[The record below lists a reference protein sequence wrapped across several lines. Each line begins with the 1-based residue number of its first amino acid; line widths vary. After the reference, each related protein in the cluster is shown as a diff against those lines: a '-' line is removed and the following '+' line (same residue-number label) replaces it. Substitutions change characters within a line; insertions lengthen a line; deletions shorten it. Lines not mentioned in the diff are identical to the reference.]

1 VGHIVEDA
9 RHIRRHLTTGI
20 EGGLVMSNLS
30 RFAWIGLAAALLP
43 AVASAQDYPNRPIKL
58 IVPFPAGGPAD
69 TIARVY
75 GQRIQ
80 EITGQTVIID
90 NRGGAGGMT
99 GVDAVA
105 KSEPNG
111 YTIGIS
117 SPGALAINPAAGAP
131 MPYNVEKDLRPVS
144 LIVRVPEI
152 LVLAPNTKA
161 TTIAEL
167 LALSKAQPIN
177 FASTGSGSMPHL
189 AAELFKLKSG
199 VVSVHV
205 PYRGA
210 APAVN
215 DLLGS
220 QVQWMF
226 ADIPVLLPHVKAG
239 TFKALG
245 IGSTKRSPALPDLKT
260 MGELGLPDVL
270 ADNWY
275 GVIVPIATPP
285 DIVAKLNR
293 IVNDAAKSK
302 DVIEKLGIQGVD
314 AEGSTPEVFA
324 KMLSDE
330 TKKWAEVIKAT
341 GIKLDQQ

>member
-1 VGHIVEDA
+1 
-9 RHIRRHLTTGI
+9 
-20 EGGLVMSNLS
+20 MSKLS
-30 RFAWIGLAAALLP
+30 RFAWLCLIAVLLLP
-43 AVASAQDYPNRPIKL
+43 AMALAQDFPSRPIKL

-75 GQRIQ
+75 AERMQAILGQP
-80 EITGQTVIID
+80 VIID
-90 NRGGAGGMT
+90 NRSGAGGIT

-105 KSEPNG
+105 KAEPNG

-117 SPGALAINPAAGAP
+117 SPGALAINPSFQTN
-131 MPYNVEKDLRPVS
+131 MPYSVQKDLKPIS
-144 LIVRVPEI
+144 LVVRVPEI
-152 LVLAPNTKA
+152 LVVAPNVKA
-161 TTIAEL
+161 ATVAEL
-167 LALSKAQPIN
+167 LALSKAQDLN
-177 FASTGSGSMPHL
+177 FASTGAGSMPHL

-199 VVSVHV
+199 VKAQHV

-245 IGSTKRSPALPDLKT
+245 IGSTRRSPSLPDLKT
-260 MGELGLPDVL
+260 FAEQGLPDVL

-275 GVIVPIATPP
+275 GLIAPVATPP
-285 DIVAKLNR
+285 DVIARLNKVANE
-293 IVNDAAKSK
+293 AARSK
-302 DVIEKLGIQGVD
+302 DVIDKLAVQGVD

-324 KMLSDE
+324 KMIEDE
-330 TKKWAEVIKAT
+330 TKKWGEVIRAT
-341 GIKLDQQ
+341 GLKLDQ

>member
-1 VGHIVEDA
+1 M
-9 RHIRRHLTTGI
+9 LK
-20 EGGLVMSNLS
+20 LS
-30 RFAWIGLAAALLP
+30 RLAWLALAAMLLP
-43 AVASAQDYPNRPIKL
+43 TPGSAQDFPNRAIKL

-69 TIARVY
+69 TIGRIYA
-75 GQRIQ
+75 QRMQ
-80 EITGQTVIID
+80 EILGQPVVID
-90 NRGGAGGMT
+90 NRSGAGGIT

-105 KSEPNG
+105 KAEPNG

-117 SPGALAINPAAGAP
+117 SPGALAINPSVQTN
-131 MPYNVEKDLRPVS
+131 MPYNVQKDLRPIS
-144 LIVRVPEI
+144 LVVRVPEI
-152 LVLAPNTKA
+152 LVVAPNVKA
-161 TTIAEL
+161 STVAEL
-167 LALSKAQPIN
+167 LALSKSTDIN
-177 FASTGSGSMPHL
+177 FASTGAGSMPHL

-199 VVSVHV
+199 VKSQHV

-260 MGELGLPDVL
+260 FVEQGLPDVL

-275 GVIVPIATPP
+275 GLIAPIGTPP
-285 DIVAKLNR
+285 DVVAKLNKAA
-293 IVNDAAKSK
+293 NEAAKSK
-302 DVIEKLGIQGVD
+302 DVIDKLAAQGVD
-314 AEGSTPEVFA
+314 AEGSTGEAFG
-324 KMLSDE
+324 KMIQDE
-330 TKKWAEVIKAT
+330 TKKWGDVIRAT
-341 GIKLDQQ
+341 GVKLEL